1 MGKIKS
7 SKEEDIALFNQILK
21 DNIAML
27 IGKSDKF
34 AIDLFASKIL
44 DGIGEVRIYDWN
56 EFDEI
61 INERVYGYVDYI
73 SENTQAM
80 VYGTTGYTGDIEFIE
95 KLFSD
100 VIWHI
105 LMVYFC
111 KSYGSHFKRKL
122 FLKQGTVEVSNYAGF
137 LKSEIEQG
145 IATSGSM
152 MIDNLTRLLALAV
165 IKKRNDSNFIIDDV
179 FKKGVGDKQKTSPF
193 DNLLTFHQMFVAAF
207 SLANNNWL
215 EENYNAGKGI
225 LDSTLISDGGKCSK
239 NNIFVTES
247 IRNPIAVM
255 DEYDKYNW
263 SGAYIALQI
272 RIDELCK
279 TYIDDGVINTK
290 GFAKVAKELQDFT
303 FKRIYDY
310 CEKGVIT
317 SATFVDLYN
326 DFMKLYEI
334 FLEDLRLH
342 KIKKTKQKFKKAV
355 NRLLNLK

>member
-73 SENTQAM
+73 SENTQVM

-193 DNLLTFHQMFVAAF
+193 DNLLCKTAIHSPNLAKNLSIICGVREISGTNTNALFPFSKTFSINCKYTSVLPEPVTPF
-207 SLANNNWL
+207 
-215 EENYNAGKGI
+215 
-225 LDSTLISDGGKCSK
+225 SK
-239 NNIFVTES
+239 NS
-247 IRNPIAVM
+247 INSSFSI
-255 DEYDKYNW
+255 
-263 SGAYIALQI
+263 
-272 RIDELCK
+272 
-279 TYIDDGVINTK
+279 INST
-290 GFAKVAKELQDFT
+290 
-303 FKRIYDY
+303 
-310 CEKGVIT
+310 
-317 SATFVDLYN
+317 
-326 DFMKLYEI
+326 
-334 FLEDLRLH
+334 
-342 KIKKTKQKFKKAV
+342 
-355 NRLLNLK
+355 